1 LRPAVGLGNI
11 WKFPSLT
18 GTNGGAAFI
27 FIYVIATLLVGLP
40 VMISE
45 HVIGRTTRAN
55 AITSFTKLANAP
67 VVNAFFTVVKFVT
80 SVLLVLVLLNG
91 LQIIK

>member
-1 LRPAVGLGNI
+1 MEVPLADGYQRRRGIHLYLCDRDFAGGPASDDLG
-11 WKFPSLT
+11 T
-18 GTNGGAAFI
+18 RHRTHHARQRHH
-27 FIYVIATLLVGLP
+27 LL
-40 VMISE
+40 
-45 HVIGRTTRAN
+45 HQARA
-55 AITSFTKLANAP
+55 AP